1 MYIGPSNASSY
12 TMLDLNDHKH
22 KQLEFNEKEQDFGVI
37 FDNIFQYSSHIIN
50 QVNKADRLM
59 GLIRRSYFFWCYTF
73 GALCIYVVPTSKK
86 KDKELTETASK

>member
-59 GLIRRSYFFWCYTF
+59 GLIRRSYFFGVTHLEHCVSMWYP
-73 GALCIYVVPTSKK
+73 LLKK
-86 KDKELTETASK
+86 KTRS